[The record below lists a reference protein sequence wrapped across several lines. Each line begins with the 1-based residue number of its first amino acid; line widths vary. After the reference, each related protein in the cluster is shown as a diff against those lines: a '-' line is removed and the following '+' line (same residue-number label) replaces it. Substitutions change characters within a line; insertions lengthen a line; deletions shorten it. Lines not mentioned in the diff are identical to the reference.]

1 MPDLPKDQNVI
12 KTKAVKVEAQNSV
25 KKVPS
30 SDAAVPNNSIVSQ
43 ADVPKEKEVV
53 QEKQAEES
61 QNIGE
66 LVNGLQKLTK
76 ELKGAMVLNVKLFIL
91 IILWC

>member
-1 MPDLPKDQNVI
+1 MPESPKDQNVI
-12 KTKAVKVEAQNSV
+12 KTKALKVEAQNSV

-30 SDAAVPNNSIVSQ
+30 LDAAKSNNSIVSK

-53 QEKQAEES
+53 QEKKAEES

-76 ELKGAMVLNVKLFIL
+76 ELKGVMILNVKLFIL
-91 IILWC
+91 MIL